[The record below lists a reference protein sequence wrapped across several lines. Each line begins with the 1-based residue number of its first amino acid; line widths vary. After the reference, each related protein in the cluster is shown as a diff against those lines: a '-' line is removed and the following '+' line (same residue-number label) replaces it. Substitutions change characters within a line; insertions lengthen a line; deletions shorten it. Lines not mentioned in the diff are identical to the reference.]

1 MKKLKPICGSELDK
15 DVEVQ
20 QRLETVLDLY
30 RNLLDAQDKDVSEE
44 EEGDAAEFFASMVD
58 SLQFLLTHSV
68 SRSSKDEL

>member
-1 MKKLKPICGSELDK
+1 MKKLKSICGSELNK

-44 EEGDAAEFFASMVD
+44 EEGDAGEFFANMVD

-68 SRSSKDEL
+68 SSSSKDEL